1 MRGVNISG
9 RTPEIIRNLREDHEY
24 KQETI
29 AKYLGVVQQT
39 YSNYEKG
46 HTSLPLD
53 YLVKLTK
60 FYNVSADF
68 LLGLTTF
75 QKPSSE
81 MEKIYAQGK
90 TLGEVASALVTLS
103 ADKRR
108 MLLDFLGYLLAKQ
121 KEDQQKQKL

>member
-1 MRGVNISG
+1 MSG

-60 FYNVSADF
+60 FYKS
-68 LLGLTTF
+68 LLPKWKKF
-75 QKPSSE
+75 MPKAKP
-81 MEKIYAQGK
+81 
-90 TLGEVASALVTLS
+90 
-103 ADKRR
+103 
-108 MLLDFLGYLLAKQ
+108 
-121 KEDQQKQKL
+121 

>member
-1 MRGVNISG
+1 MSG
-9 RTPEIIRNLREDHEY
+9 RTPEIIRNLQENHEY

-90 TLGEVASALVTLS
+90 TLGEIASALVTLS
-103 ADKRR
+103 ADKRK

>member
-1 MRGVNISG
+1 MSG
-9 RTPEIIRNLREDHEY
+9 RTPEMIRNLREDQEY

>member
-1 MRGVNISG
+1 MSG

-121 KEDQQKQKL
+121 KKTNRSKKL

>member
-1 MRGVNISG
+1 MSG
-9 RTPEIIRNLREDHEY
+9 RTPEILRSLREDHEY

-46 HTSLPLD
+46 HTSVPLD
-53 YLVKLTK
+53 YLAKLTR
-60 FYNVSADF
+60 FYDVSADF

-75 QKPSSE
+75 EKPASG

>member
-1 MRGVNISG
+1 MSG
-9 RTPEIIRNLREDHEY
+9 RTPEIIRNLRENHEY

-68 LLGLTTF
+68 LFGLTTF

-90 TLGEVASALVTLS
+90 TLGEIASALVTLS
-103 ADKRR
+103 ADKRK

>member
-1 MRGVNISG
+1 MSG

-90 TLGEVASALVTLS
+90 TLGEVASALVKLS

-108 MLLDFLGYLLAKQ
+108 MLVDFLGYLLAKQ

>member
-1 MRGVNISG
+1 MSG

-90 TLGEVASALVTLS
+90 TLGEIASALVTLS

-108 MLLDFLGYLLAKQ
+108 LLLDFLGYLLAKQ

>member
-1 MRGVNISG
+1 MSG
-9 RTPEIIRNLREDHEY
+9 RTPEIIRNLRENHEY

-29 AKYLGVVQQT
+29 AKYLGVMQQT

-90 TLGEVASALVTLS
+90 TLGEIASALVTLS
-103 ADKRR
+103 ADKRK

>member
-1 MRGVNISG
+1 MSG
-9 RTPEIIRNLREDHEY
+9 RTPEIIRNLRENHEY

-90 TLGEVASALVTLS
+90 TLGEIALHL
-103 ADKRR
+103 
-108 MLLDFLGYLLAKQ
+108 
-121 KEDQQKQKL
+121 

>member
-1 MRGVNISG
+1 MSG
-9 RTPEIIRNLREDHEY
+9 RTPEIIRNLRENHEY

-39 YSNYEKG
+39 HSNYEKG

-90 TLGEVASALVTLS
+90 TLGEIASALVTLS
-103 ADKRR
+103 ADKRK

>member
-1 MRGVNISG
+1 MSG
-9 RTPEIIRNLREDHEY
+9 RTPEIIRNLRENHEY

-29 AKYLGVVQQT
+29 AKYLGVVQRT

-90 TLGEVASALVTLS
+90 TLGEIASALVTLS
-103 ADKRR
+103 ADKRK

>member
-1 MRGVNISG
+1 MSG
-9 RTPEIIRNLREDHEY
+9 RTPEIICNLRENHEY

-90 TLGEVASALVTLS
+90 TLGEIASALVTLS
-103 ADKRR
+103 ADKRK

>member
-1 MRGVNISG
+1 MSG
-9 RTPEIIRNLREDHEY
+9 RTPEIIRNLRENHEY

-39 YSNYEKG
+39 CSNYEKG

-90 TLGEVASALVTLS
+90 TLGEIASALVTLS
-103 ADKRR
+103 ADKRK

>member
-1 MRGVNISG
+1 MSG

>member
-1 MRGVNISG
+1 MSG

-39 YSNYEKG
+39 YSNYAKG

-90 TLGEVASALVTLS
+90 TLGEIASALVTLS

-108 MLLDFLGYLLAKQ
+108 LLLDFLGYLLAKQ

>member
-1 MRGVNISG
+1 MSG
-9 RTPEIIRNLREDHEY
+9 RTPEIIRNLRENHEY

-90 TLGEVASALVTLS
+90 TLGEIASALVTLS
-103 ADKRR
+103 ADKRK
-108 MLLDFLGYLLAKQ
+108 MLLDFLEYLLAKQ

>member
-1 MRGVNISG
+1 MSG
-9 RTPEIIRNLREDHEY
+9 RTPEIIRSLRENHEY

-53 YLVKLTK
+53 YLVKLTR
-60 FYNVSADF
+60 FYNVSSDF

-75 QKPSSE
+75 EKPFTE
-81 MEKIYAQGK
+81 MEKLYAQGK
-90 TLGEVASALVTLS
+90 TLGEVASAIVSLS

-121 KEDQQKQKL
+121 KEEQQKQKL

>member
-1 MRGVNISG
+1 MSG
-9 RTPEIIRNLREDHEY
+9 RTPEIIRNLRENHEY

-60 FYNVSADF
+60 FYNESADF

-90 TLGEVASALVTLS
+90 TLGEIASALVTLS
-103 ADKRR
+103 ADKRK
-108 MLLDFLGYLLAKQ
+108 MPLDFLGYLLAKQ

>member
-1 MRGVNISG
+1 MSE
-9 RTPEIIRNLREDHEY
+9 RTPEIIRNLRENHEY

-90 TLGEVASALVTLS
+90 TLGEIASALVTLS
-103 ADKRR
+103 ADKRK

>member
-1 MRGVNISG
+1 MSG

-68 LLGLTTF
+68 LLWLTTF

>member
-1 MRGVNISG
+1 MSG

-29 AKYLGVVQQT
+29 AKYLGLVQQT

-90 TLGEVASALVTLS
+90 TLGEIASALVTLS

-108 MLLDFLGYLLAKQ
+108 LLLDFLGYLLAKQ

>member
-1 MRGVNISG
+1 MSG
-9 RTPEIIRNLREDHEY
+9 RTPEIIRNLREDHKY

>member
-1 MRGVNISG
+1 MSG
-9 RTPEIIRNLREDHEY
+9 RTPEIIRNLRENHEY

>member
-1 MRGVNISG
+1 MSG
-9 RTPEIIRNLREDHEY
+9 RTPEIIRNLRENLEY

-90 TLGEVASALVTLS
+90 TLGEIASALVTLS
-103 ADKRR
+103 ADKRK

>member
-1 MRGVNISG
+1 MSG
-9 RTPEIIRNLREDHEY
+9 RTPEIIRNLRENHEY

-60 FYNVSADF
+60 FYNVSAYF

-90 TLGEVASALVTLS
+90 TLGEIASALVTLS
-103 ADKRR
+103 ADKRK

>member
-1 MRGVNISG
+1 M
-9 RTPEIIRNLREDHEY
+9 
-24 KQETI
+24 
-29 AKYLGVVQQT
+29 VQQT

-75 QKPSSE
+75 LRPSSE

-90 TLGEVASALVTLS
+90 TLGEIASALVTLS
-103 ADKRR
+103 ADKRK
-108 MLLDFLGYLLAKQ
+108 MPLDFLGYLLAKQ

>member
-1 MRGVNISG
+1 MSG
-9 RTPEIIRNLREDHEY
+9 RTPEIIRNLRENHEY

-90 TLGEVASALVTLS
+90 TLGEIASALVTLS
-103 ADKRR
+103 ADKRK

>member
-1 MRGVNISG
+1 MSG
-9 RTPEIIRNLREDHEY
+9 RTPEIIRNLWENHEY

-90 TLGEVASALVTLS
+90 TLGEIASALVTLS
-103 ADKRR
+103 ADKRK

>member
-1 MRGVNISG
+1 MSG
-9 RTPEIIRNLREDHEY
+9 RTPEIIRNLRENHEY

-90 TLGEVASALVTLS
+90 TLGEIASALVTLS
-103 ADKRR
+103 ADKQK

>member
-1 MRGVNISG
+1 MSG
-9 RTPEIIRNLREDHEY
+9 RTPEIIRNLRENHEY

-60 FYNVSADF
+60 FYNVAADF

-90 TLGEVASALVTLS
+90 TLGEIASALVTLS
-103 ADKRR
+103 ADKRK

>member
-1 MRGVNISG
+1 MSG
-9 RTPEIIRNLREDHEY
+9 RTPEIIRNLRENHEY

-60 FYNVSADF
+60 FYTVSADF

-90 TLGEVASALVTLS
+90 TLGEIASALVTLS
-103 ADKRR
+103 ADKRK